1 MTTHLLSSR
10 PPACSPALFSA
21 QLPGRTGPPA
31 WCSMSVVNPSA
42 LQHGAKCTAFEV
54 LTMIFRVQQTYT
66 TRRIFIA
73 PGKRGATEWVK
84 REATRGGT
92 ENRLRGCRHARPSL
106 YTREL
111 AIPGPTRHQ
120 AGTTGVPFHL
130 DLSRPARSV
139 APPLNVAC
147 LGLTCISFPER
158 ECSGALV
165 HVVACR
171 TRSDL
176 SCINFVTQK
185 GVLDDRETSSE

>member
-1 MTTHLLSSR
+1 M
-10 PPACSPALFSA
+10 
-21 QLPGRTGPPA
+21 
-31 WCSMSVVNPSA
+31 
-42 LQHGAKCTAFEV
+42 
-54 LTMIFRVQQTYT
+54 
-66 TRRIFIA
+66 A

-84 REATRGGT
+84 REVTRGGT

-106 YTREL
+106 YTREP

-120 AGTTGVPFHL
+120 AGTTGVPFHS
-130 DLSRPARSV
+130 DLSRPARS
-139 APPLNVAC
+139 VAC

-185 GVLDDRETSSE
+185 GVLDGRETSSE